1 MSLVLFH
8 KRPMN
13 TKTLFV
19 AIAIVEAFSVGA
31 VGFAG
36 VTPVSAMNH
45 TSGNMSAGNMT
56 AGGGN
61 MSMTMADNMTIGG

>member
-1 MSLVLFH
+1 MVLFH
-8 KRPMN
+8 KMPMN

-19 AIAIVEAFSVGA
+19 AIAIVAAFSVGA

-36 VTPVSAMNH
+36 VTSVSAMNH

-61 MSMTMADNMTIGG
+61 MSMTMADNMTTGG